1 MILSNRDNAL
11 GCDAMNYL
19 PKDFIETAEGL
30 IFAVVTEDLEDHR
43 ILCSLRYQRTEDG
56 IEKYTTNQA
65 NRVLS
70 RHYPHY
76 LYYSSKRDV
85 NLHGVARDAVVY
97 HHQPRKRLQEL
108 RQHHSDDSIE
118 NKLRRL
124 LSLFEENGL
133 DSRQIGVTGSILI
146 GAHKSGS
153 DIDLVF
159 YQVSQFQQ
167 ARALIKELLAR
178 QLLEPLDES
187 LWLDAYQR
195 RNCSLSYEE
204 YRWHEQRKFNKAAI
218 EQTKFDIS
226 LLTPNRWQDLMHYR
240 KQGRI
245 NLKTRIEGDGHGFD
259 YPARYSLNHPS
270 VTEVVS
276 YTATY
281 AGQAVSGEE
290 VEIQGQLEVSIA
302 GNLRIVVGSDRE
314 ATHEYIK
321 ATPKTSPIQFR

>member
-1 MILSNRDNAL
+1 MS
-11 GCDAMNYL
+11 YL

-30 IFAVVTEDLEDHR
+30 IFAVVTEDMEDQR
-43 ILCSLRYQRTEDG
+43 ILCTLRYQRTEDG
-56 IEKYTTNQA
+56 IKKYTTRQA
-65 NRVLS
+65 NQLLS

-85 NLHGVARDAVVY
+85 KLHAVHHDAVVY
-97 HHQPRKRLQEL
+97 HHQPKRRLQEL
-108 RQHHSDDSIE
+108 RNQRSDDSIE
-118 NKLRRL
+118 NKLRHL
-124 LSLFEENGL
+124 LTLFENNGL
-133 DSRQIGVTGSILI
+133 DSHQIGITGSLLI
-146 GAHKSGS
+146 GAQKIGS

-159 YQVSQFQQ
+159 YRVSEFQQ
-167 ARALIKELLAR
+167 ARALIKELIAR
-178 QLLEPLDES
+178 QLLEPLDET

-195 RNCSLSYEE
+195 RNCSLSYQE
-204 YRWHEQRKFNKAAI
+204 YLWHEQRKFNKAAI
-218 EQTKFDIS
+218 QQTKFDIS
-226 LLTPNRWQDLMHYR
+226 LLTQNRWQDLVRYR

-245 NLKTRIEGDGHGFD
+245 NLKTTIHSDCHGFD

-281 AGQAVSGEE
+281 AGQAVNGED

-302 GNLRIVVGSDRE
+302 GHLRIVVGSDRE

-321 ATPKTSPIQFR
+321 ALPKTDPIHTK